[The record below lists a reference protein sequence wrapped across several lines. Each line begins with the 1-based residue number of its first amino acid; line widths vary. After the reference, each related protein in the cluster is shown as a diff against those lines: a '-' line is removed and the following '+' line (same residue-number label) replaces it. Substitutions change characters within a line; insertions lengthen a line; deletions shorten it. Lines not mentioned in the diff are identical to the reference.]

1 MSDSR
6 LTQYADRM
14 DEIVKRTNVIDAFL
28 TRALN
33 ALYLPTTVE
42 SIYLQLRNISELIAT
57 ASLIVNDSDQLKL
70 NREGRE
76 SWRAGKILKA
86 VEAVNPTYFYPQPVR
101 GRKSNSPGL
110 DFDIPDFKGEYLTR
124 DRFDTL
130 YDVCNDVIHT
140 PNPFN
145 SKTKPKDYDRL
156 LKDSFKWRRLTHALL
171 VEHKFMLVDDDNMYI
186 VQVRDESKGAPL
198 VTTFVPVEVNSKP
211 NEGSNG
217 TSN

>member
-86 VEAVNPTYFYPQPVR
+86 VEAVNPTYFYPHLFV
-101 GRKSNSPGL
+101 GGSPTALGL
-110 DFDIPDFKGEYLTR
+110 ISTFPTLKGNT
-124 DRFDTL
+124 
-130 YDVCNDVIHT
+130 
-140 PNPFN
+140 
-145 SKTKPKDYDRL
+145 
-156 LKDSFKWRRLTHALL
+156 
-171 VEHKFMLVDDDNMYI
+171 
-186 VQVRDESKGAPL
+186 
-198 VTTFVPVEVNSKP
+198 
-211 NEGSNG
+211 
-217 TSN
+217 